1 MDQGVRAPNMH
12 RHVQHFLCF
21 ADADD
26 SGDEDYDDG
35 VHYCD
40 SHCDH
45 SEMEEEEEV
54 VIDYESEGASEV
66 EDDDEIHECDSD
78 CDHSEYEQEEEVK
91 K

>member
-1 MDQGVRAPNMH
+1 MH
-12 RHVQHFLCF
+12 RHVHHFLCF

-26 SGDEDYDDG
+26 SGDEEYDDG

-54 VIDYESEGASEV
+54 VIDDESEGASEV
-66 EDDDEIHECDSD
+66 EDDDEIHECG
-78 CDHSEYEQEEEVK
+78 DHSEYEQEEEVRK
-91 K
+91 

>member
-1 MDQGVRAPNMH
+1 MDQGVQTPDMH
-12 RHVQHFLCF
+12 RHIQHFLCF

-54 VIDYESEGASEV
+54 VIDDESEGASEV

-78 CDHSEYEQEEEVK
+78 CDHSEYEQEEEVRK
-91 K
+91 